1 MIQVNDME
9 RKINEVIESSI
20 GTPVH
25 SGFVLSALDSID
37 LMELS
42 MAVEL
47 HFGIEVTGAKI
58 AELENVQEF
67 SRFIESL
74 L

>member
-1 MIQVNDME
+1 MIQVIDIE
-9 RKINEVIESSI
+9 RKIKEVIESSI
-20 GTPVH
+20 GTSAH
-25 SGFVLSALDSID
+25 SGLVLSTLDSID

-58 AELENVQEF
+58 AELGSVQEF
-67 SRFIESL
+67 SRFVESL